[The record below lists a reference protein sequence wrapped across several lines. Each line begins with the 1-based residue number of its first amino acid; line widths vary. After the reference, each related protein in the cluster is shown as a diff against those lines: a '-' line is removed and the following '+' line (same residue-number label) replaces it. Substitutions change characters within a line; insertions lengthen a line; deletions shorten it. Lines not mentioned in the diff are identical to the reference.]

1 MKTNLL
7 KSVRIREGLTQK
19 EIAETL
25 NISVTT
31 YSKKETGTISFS
43 IKEVGKIVN
52 LCKLT
57 VEEMKNIFFEED
69 VEFKATKCS

>member
-31 YSKKETGTISFS
+31 YSKKETGTINFS
-43 IKEVGKIVN
+43 VNEVGKIVN

-57 VEEMKNIFFEED
+57 VKEMVDIFFEDE
-69 VEFKATKCS
+69 VEFTSTKCS